1 MLILIQDSFYMAD
14 SVVTCVARHPVN
26 PFYVFIAIGE
36 LVLLYDTR
44 QTNEPVQNKY
54 TREILYII

>member
-1 MLILIQDSFYMAD
+1 MFVLLQDSFYMAD

-36 LVLLYDTR
+36 LVLLYDTK
-44 QTNEPVQNKY
+44 QTNEPVTK
-54 TREILYII
+54 